1 MKTYRSLLQY
11 FKYRNAIKK
20 MTYIYFTLE
29 GTEDTTFSE
38 VKELMVMCG

>member
-20 MTYIYFTLE
+20 MTYIDFTLK
-29 GTEDTTFSE
+29 GTKDKTFSE
-38 VKELMVMCG
+38 VNELW